1 MTTASTIP
9 ASSIPSAVP
18 APSVASP
25 QAPQAQPSYPTQAP
39 AGYIPESPVSAPQ
52 ANPWQAAYQ
61 GLLASLSATQPSQA
75 PAYSSPMIPQVAP
88 SPAAYQAAP
97 LSYQAAPSVSAP
109 LTSAFPQT
117 QAYYSAPAS
126 APAYSQPQTQSQSG
140 ADEYLASVS
149 NESLEVL
156 QHFGAEAPA
165 LLNRY
170 ACVVEDALLT
180 QAQYTAQ
187 AMQELQGVQQQLGN
201 AHDVIRAAAEDNAA
215 YHLLLT
221 DPDLLAN
228 YVTDFYGPQGPY
240 PVETSQD
247 RLAAE
252 VQANERF
259 YEPQAPSYQRPQ
271 LEMPDPTVQ
280 AGNPGSDFWSVF
292 SQVSERNPAMAW
304 QVLSQ
309 ASPEALR
316 SKVLVSEI

>member
-1 MTTASTIP
+1 
-9 ASSIPSAVP
+9 
-18 APSVASP
+18 
-25 QAPQAQPSYPTQAP
+25 
-39 AGYIPESPVSAPQ
+39 
-52 ANPWQAAYQ
+52 
-61 GLLASLSATQPSQA
+61 
-75 PAYSSPMIPQVAP
+75 MIPQVAP
-88 SPAAYQAAP
+88 SQVAYPSAPA
-97 LSYQAAPSVSAP
+97 SYQAAPSVSAP
-109 LTSAFPQT
+109 LISAFPQT
-117 QAYYSAPAS
+117 PAYSPVS
-126 APAYSQPQTQSQSG
+126 APAYSQPQTQSQNV

-180 QAQYTAQ
+180 QAQNTAQ
-187 AMQELQGVQQQLGN
+187 AMQELQGIQQQLVN
-201 AHDVIRAAAEDNAA
+201 AHDVIRAAAEDNSA

-252 VQANERF
+252 VNASEQFFA
-259 YEPQAPSYQRPQ
+259 PQAPSYQRPQ
-271 LEMPDPTVQ
+271 LEMPDPNVQ
-280 AGNPGSDFWSVF
+280 AGAPGSDFWSVF

-304 QVLSQ
+304 QILSQ
-309 ASPEALR
+309 ATPDALR
-316 SKVLVSEI
+316 SKVLVSEV